1 MILSLNGIIAG
12 RGLSPLLTSL
22 YTVYKAENNA
32 NDSFASNN
40 ATSQGGLTYSTGKSG
55 DSFTFNGTNA
65 HILMPVN
72 SMKKTT
78 FSMNFWIYNPSAQST
93 TIFTDFGNDGTNKGF
108 YLNLT
113 NVSSHTIRFV
123 AFNSSTNIIA
133 LNASGGIGFLNRWS
147 MATLTVSGTS
157 VRIYFDGSL
166 TASGTMTNTIN
177 YVANS
182 YPCIGAYKL
191 NNNTPSAYLINGTK
205 LDEINIWNREL
216 TSTEVTELYNSGSGK
231 FYPY

>member
-12 RGLSPLLTSL
+12 RGLSPLLSSL

-40 ATSQGGLTYSTGKSG
+40 GTSQGGLTYSTGKSG
-55 DSFTFNGTNA
+55 DAFTFNGTNA

-78 FSMNFWIYNPSAQST
+78 FSMNFWIFNPSAQST

-113 NVSSHTIRFV
+113 NLSSHTIRFV
-123 AFNSSTNIIA
+123 AFNSSVNIIA
-133 LNASGGIGFLNRWS
+133 LDASGGIGFLNRWS
-147 MATLTVSGTS
+147 MTTLVVNGTS
-157 VRIYFDGSL
+157 VNIYLDGSL

-205 LDEINIWNREL
+205 LDEINIWNREITL
-216 TSTEVTELYNSGSGK
+216 TEITEIYNSGSGK